1 MVNHKDDHKA
11 QVAEDSPVDVLEVHF
26 ASLGQ
31 HSRDMHV
38 ELILD
43 VVVIMKDCIGIVRRV
58 RMTEELVRVLF
69 QVLHRI
75 KKLLNLLQLVEKV
88 CT

>member
-1 MVNHKDDHKA
+1 
-11 QVAEDSPVDVLEVHF
+11 
-26 ASLGQ
+26 
-31 HSRDMHV
+31 MHV
-38 ELILD
+38 KLIFD
-43 VVVIMKDCIGIVRRV
+43 VVVIMKDCIGIVRWV

-75 KKLLNLLQLVEKV
+75 KKLLYLLQLVEKV